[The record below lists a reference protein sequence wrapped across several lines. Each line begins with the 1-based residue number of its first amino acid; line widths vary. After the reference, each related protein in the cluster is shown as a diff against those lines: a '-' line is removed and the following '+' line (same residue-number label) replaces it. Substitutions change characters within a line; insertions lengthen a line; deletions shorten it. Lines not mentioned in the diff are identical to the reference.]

1 MLIVD
6 SSSVATSMSF
16 SVNSS
21 GCDVRISRL
30 GSLLVIGALLRFNK
44 VIPHSSS
51 CKLDCLKI
59 GFSSPSKPFGKH
71 LMVANGLSTK
81 FIKL

>member
-1 MLIVD
+1 
-6 SSSVATSMSF
+6 MSF
-16 SVNSS
+16 SFNSS

-30 GSLLVIGALLRFNK
+30 GILLVIGTLVRFNK

-51 CKLDCLKI
+51 CKLDSVKT
-59 GFSSPSKPFGKH
+59 GFSSSLKAFGRH

-81 FIKL
+81 LIEL